1 MEVLLVCQT
10 SSTRI
15 VISFYRYR
23 LKPYNLQFK
32 NRHISSR
39 VPLVQPWK
47 IVFFEQCIFADFG
60 YSVKISYCD
69 ILPQFELIIPVCG
82 LVTLLVVFCYKGMPH
97 PPCRELCECM
107 LIYSKFTN
115 FVCIIQLICVKCCIY
130 QVDLFNVPS

>member
-69 ILPQFELIIPVCG
+69 ILLQFELIIPVCG
-82 LVTLLVVFCYKGMPH
+82 LVTLLVVFFVIKVCHILLAGNYSA
-97 PPCRELCECM
+97 
-107 LIYSKFTN
+107 IYTVHINLSNLK
-115 FVCIIQLICVKCCIY
+115 
-130 QVDLFNVPS
+130 